1 MNFSPFE
8 SPISQLGLQL
18 PGRSALPHGESLAAQ
33 RRPVPGQGG
42 VRSSPPAPT
51 LTFPLRSPR
60 PAPPPT
66 LSPPPQALQSPGCR
80 WKEGAEKPEGWS
92 QGVSPRAPCHPAL
105 RRGRRAH
112 GTPQQTPAADA
123 VAAAAAVATAGQA
136 AVAAQPSGPGG
147 EEQPPRL
154 RAATRRKLL
163 PLPGSLT
170 STPGP
175 PRGREQ
181 KQARKR
187 GSPAVRAALASAP
200 APGSSAPISPC
211 QERQDQLRAQRTS
224 FLLETRTGFGHWA
237 CPVPLH
243 ESRSE
248 SGAGEI
254 PLLRALAA
262 AARRGWRGPT
272 GRGRIPRKAG
282 PGAGAWKE
290 GAGRAPRATPA
301 GRGFG
306 ASWTRAPLIIWED
319 GREECGPECRDPRR
333 CIPVW

>member
-224 FLLETRTGFGHWA
+224 FLLEIRTGFGH
-237 CPVPLH
+237 
-243 ESRSE
+243 
-248 SGAGEI
+248 
-254 PLLRALAA
+254 
-262 AARRGWRGPT
+262 
-272 GRGRIPRKAG
+272 
-282 PGAGAWKE
+282 
-290 GAGRAPRATPA
+290 
-301 GRGFG
+301 
-306 ASWTRAPLIIWED
+306 
-319 GREECGPECRDPRR
+319 
-333 CIPVW
+333 